1 MRTMSQATT
10 QKDLTQKQRDII
22 AVILLVILG
31 AMIGWVYEELFY
43 RIDQGH
49 FIRRGQGGPWLPIYG
64 FGALFLTLAVFKRKV
79 SPLLVFFITC
89 IGSFIIEFTTG
100 YVLYHYFG
108 GMRLWDYNVEIWNWG
123 NIGGYVCFRSVAIFG
138 ILGILFAKWAI
149 PGLFK
154 ITDTAP
160 RRKLLAFFIPI
171 AVIFFGDILINYI
184 LIPFIFK

>member
-1 MRTMSQATT
+1 MSQATT

-79 SPLLVFFITC
+79 SPLLVFVIT
-89 IGSFIIEFTTG
+89 
-100 YVLYHYFG
+100 
-108 GMRLWDYNVEIWNWG
+108 
-123 NIGGYVCFRSVAIFG
+123 
-138 ILGILFAKWAI
+138 
-149 PGLFK
+149 
-154 ITDTAP
+154 
-160 RRKLLAFFIPI
+160 
-171 AVIFFGDILINYI
+171 
-184 LIPFIFK
+184 

>member
-1 MRTMSQATT
+1 MSKTPAKKLIPLLLLTFTFAGVIGFLYETVCVMINTGGEFYKRGTT
-10 QKDLTQKQRDII
+10 
-22 AVILLVILG
+22 
-31 AMIGWVYEELFY
+31 Y
-43 RIDQGH
+43 
-49 FIRRGQGGPWLPIYG
+49 GPWIPIYG

-79 SPLLVFFITC
+79 SPLLVFVITC

-160 RRKLLAFFIPI
+160 RRKLLAFFIPL

-184 LIPFIFK
+184 LIPFVFK